1 MNIVDAYAIRIV
13 PIALFFFI
21 LYLVYYYLS
30 TNQNKFWDDWVAKTL
45 WMWLPFYALQRLI
58 KEVILKSK

>member
-1 MNIVDAYAIRIV
+1 MNIVDYYALILV
-13 PIALFFFI
+13 PIALFVFVI
-21 LYLVYYYLS
+21 YLAYYYLS

-58 KEVILKSK
+58 KEVILKKK